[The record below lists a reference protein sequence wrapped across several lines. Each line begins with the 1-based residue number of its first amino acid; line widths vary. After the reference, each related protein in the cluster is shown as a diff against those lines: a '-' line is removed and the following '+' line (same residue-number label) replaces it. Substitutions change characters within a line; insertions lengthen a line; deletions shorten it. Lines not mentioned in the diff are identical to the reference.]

1 MSLFQ
6 FKILQKP
13 SGTMGDQRATMFLL
27 DNPVVHQHALEALEA
42 SDMLLAHAN
51 LDLKEVHTI
60 DRMFDFPLIILS
72 FNTWLANNVKAV
84 ALKLNAYSST
94 LTRMNADSKKP
105 FRSNSRMVDGNT
117 GWERPWF

>member
-72 FNTWLANNVKAV
+72 FNAWLANNVKAV
-84 ALKLNAYSST
+84 ALKLNAYSSA
-94 LTRMNADSKKP
+94 LTRMNADSKKT